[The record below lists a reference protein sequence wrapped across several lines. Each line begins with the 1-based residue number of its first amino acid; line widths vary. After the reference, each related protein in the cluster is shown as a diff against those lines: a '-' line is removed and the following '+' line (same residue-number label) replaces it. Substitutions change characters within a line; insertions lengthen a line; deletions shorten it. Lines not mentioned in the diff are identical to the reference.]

1 MKLKVNIDEI
11 LTEERLALLPDLT
24 KQEKK
29 ALAWCIVYT
38 GMQSEDGSFKKK
50 CAGHF
55 YRSNNLFK
63 IDLGMEKSNSSFTNA
78 IAGLVKKGLLKRRR
92 GSYEKRRLEGVG
104 ASEYIIPDELTEWH
118 PLKNRIEDSEDFTG
132 FSLSDLKVKTKVGPD
147 NIDKLIIDNNDKD
160 DKLDKQDKL
169 IIDNNEKLDNEI
181 IDKQNKLEK
190 TDYIDTG
197 EKLINRETD
206 TGDII
211 KEEVIIKDDYSKEEY
226 QSNECWCNEVKRLLK
241 EKNEPDWRWNDC
253 EELFIS
259 NRKHLSPEQ
268 FVQSLVT
275 A

>member
-78 IAGLVKKGLLKRRR
+78 IAGLIKKGLLKRRR

-147 NIDKLIIDNNDKD
+147 NIDKMIIDNKDKF
-160 DKLDKQDKL
+160 DKQDKL
-169 IIDNNEKLDNEI
+169 IKDKIEKREIDNNDKQDNEI

-197 EKLINRETD
+197 
-206 TGDII
+206 DII
-211 KEEVIIKDDYSKEEY
+211 KEEVIIKDYFSKEEY
-226 QSNECWCNEVKRLLK
+226 QNNECWCNEVKRLLK
-241 EKNEPDWRWNDC
+241 EKNEPDWRWKDC
-253 EELFIS
+253 EELFLS

-275 A
+275 T